1 MPIREWGSTECSKKP
16 GCEEIGLHGGGYKDL
31 EKDSKERTALDKMVK
46 VNQGERETG
55 VSRKS
60 FLS

>member
-1 MPIREWGSTECSKKP
+1 MPVREWGPTECSKTP

-46 VNQGERETG
+46 VNQG
-55 VSRKS
+55 
-60 FLS
+60 